1 MVYDLSFFGYQVEMT
16 VHLIIVESTDAGCT
30 QSKRFSGEIEAVA
43 NCACFKMHI
52 AITTVA
58 IGTSGTI
65 KIPDHRKGHTGV
77 TGEVLTEAQTS
88 GRHALVSTLD
98 LLQLGTLR
106 QEPVDAG
113 L

>member
-1 MVYDLSFFGYQVEMT
+1 MT
-16 VHLIIVESTDAGCT
+16 VHLIIVEGTDSSCT
-30 QSKRFSGEIEAVA
+30 QSKSFSGEIEAVA
-43 NCACFKMHI
+43 SSACFKIHI

-58 IGTSGTI
+58 IDTSCTI
-65 KIPDHRKGHTGV
+65 KIPDHRKSHTGV

-88 GRHALVSTLD
+88 SGHTLVSTLD

-106 QEPVDAG
+106 QEPVNAR

>member
-1 MVYDLSFFGYQVEMT
+1 MIDDLSLVGFQVEVT
-16 VHLIIVESTDAGCT
+16 VHLIIVKGSDAGCT
-30 QSKRFSGEIEAVA
+30 QPKRFSGEIETLA

-52 AITTVA
+52 AITSVA

-65 KIPDHRKGHTGV
+65 EIADHRKGHAGV

-88 GRHALVSTLD
+88 RRHALVATLD
-98 LLQLGTLR
+98 LLQPGTFR